1 VAAFTTSI
9 KEVRTSPSLNNR
21 IDMHLVLG
29 VTVKRRIGVEEL
41 AGITVS
47 KMGQE
52 FVIHVPKEYDYR
64 FSSPDK

>member
-1 VAAFTTSI
+1 
-9 KEVRTSPSLNNR
+9 
-21 IDMHLVLG
+21 MHLVLG